1 MSSVRIRLGTLQ
13 KVLEI
18 IEFQGLF
25 FFGSRILKDVL
36 SSDFEVMIILP
47 IFVSAKRKDMPTI
60 FILFGFRFLFYA
72 NDHEPIHVHVVKG
85 DICAKFTLFPEVE
98 LVENKGLKPAELKLV
113 ESVIEE
119 NKEII
124 AEHWNKFFNRSI

>member
-1 MSSVRIRLGTLQ
+1 
-13 KVLEI
+13 
-18 IEFQGLF
+18 
-25 FFGSRILKDVL
+25 
-36 SSDFEVMIILP
+36 
-47 IFVSAKRKDMPTI
+47 MPTI

-85 DICAKFTLFPEVE
+85 GTSAKFTLFPVVE
-98 LVENKGLKPAELKLV
+98 LVENRGLKPDELKLV